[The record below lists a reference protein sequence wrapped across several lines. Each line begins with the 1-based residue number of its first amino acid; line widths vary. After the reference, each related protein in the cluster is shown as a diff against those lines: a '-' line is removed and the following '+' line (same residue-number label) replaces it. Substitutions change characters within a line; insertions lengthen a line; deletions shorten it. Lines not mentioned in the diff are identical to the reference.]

1 MPIIEKLHV
10 LWYNTH
16 EKVLRCKTF
25 GKLRSHVRNLA
36 HHVPWKTSQKCLCKQ
51 TFLLVRKYT

>member
-36 HHVPWKTSQKCLCKQ
+36 HHVPWKT
-51 TFLLVRKYT
+51 FIFRG